1 MYGRLSSQMHSR
13 ALGRFDA
20 FLVAAMVPLFIAALI
35 ADYAYWTSF
44 QVEWSNFASWLVAGG
59 LVFGAAALVF
69 AASDVSLDGGKGK
82 SLVYSLL
89 LLLTWLL
96 GFINAFVHARD
107 AWAVMPS
114 GLVLSLVVALLAC
127 VTAFVG
133 FAHLPGGRAP

>member
-13 ALGRFDA
+13 PLARFDA